1 MRPGSFDEV
10 APGGSYSD
18 WGRKSVFTTCNN
30 KVASI
35 LFSER
40 NIERVQTMIRTIIRN
55 KYRHNI
61 GRQSP
66 DEISIVLRS
75 MYEMHGNPGAHDPV
89 AEVERLNARAMEFLI
104 PHIKAN
110 IESYIAYIRDSTRP
124 YRLLDRPTNTSL
136 RGQNVLYNSLLD

>member
-1 MRPGSFDEV
+1 MRFRSFDEV
-10 APGGSYSD
+10 APGGSYGD

-30 KVASI
+30 QVASI

-40 NIERVQTMIRTIIRN
+40 NLERVQTMIRTIIKN
-55 KYRHNI
+55 KYGYSI
-61 GRQSP
+61 GRQSQ

-75 MYEMHGNPGAHDPV
+75 MYEMHGNPGAPNP
-89 AEVERLNARAMEFLI
+89 ATEVSRLNARAMEFFI

-110 IESYIAYIRDSTRP
+110 IESYIAYIRDSTKP

-136 RGQNVLYNSLLD
+136 RGQNVLYNSVLD